1 MVCKE
6 CGAQLQPED
15 QFCPECGAKVIKK
28 KKCPECG
35 EILKAGTKFC
45 PFCGAEV
52 GAGRPVRKKNPE
64 AANKRTDSEAVPR
77 KKAGPAPA
85 PKKKP
90 VYREEPPRR
99 RRDWEDEDWDDEDDD
114 EETVDFL
121 TIMTVAVG
129 CVILVIV
136 AVLGYKMY
144 QRYVPK
150 NYGQAAEEQQEE
162 AEQDG
167 EEQDGEEQGSEEE
180 GAGQTLEEQDEQGG
194 EEAAENAAG
203 GTLVTTADVNIRD
216 NPGTQGTT
224 VIKKAKKGDEYE
236 YIEAVEGG
244 AWYKILLP
252 DEEEYEYGYVSAD
265 YIEIP

>member
-6 CGAQLQPED
+6 CGAQLRPED

-35 EILKAGTKFC
+35 EMLKAGTRFC

-52 GAGRPVRKKNPE
+52 GEGHPVRKKN
-64 AANKRTDSEAVPR
+64 SES
-77 KKAGPAPA
+77 APA

-99 RRDWEDEDWDDEDDD
+99 KRDWEDEDWDDEDDE

-121 TIMTVAVG
+121 TIMTVVVG

-150 NYGQAAEEQQEE
+150 NYEQTAEEQQGEE
-162 AEQDG
+162 EQDG
-167 EEQDGEEQGSEEE
+167 EEQDGDEKGT
-180 GAGQTLEEQDEQGG
+180 GQALEEQDEKQG
-194 EEAAENAAG
+194 EEEAENAAG

-216 NPGTQGTT
+216 NPSTQGTT

-252 DEEEYEYGYVSAD
+252 DEEEYDYGYVSAD
-265 YIEIP
+265 YVEIP